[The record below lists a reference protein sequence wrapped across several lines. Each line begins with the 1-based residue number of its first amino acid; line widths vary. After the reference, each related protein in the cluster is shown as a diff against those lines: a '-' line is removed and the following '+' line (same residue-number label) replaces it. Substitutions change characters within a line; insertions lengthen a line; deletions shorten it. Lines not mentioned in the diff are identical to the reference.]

1 VKRDTSRPNVIA
13 FIQPFVPSYRRG
25 LFDAI
30 ARRLEQE
37 GLELE
42 VWHAQ
47 PKGIV
52 ASRRNSV
59 TGSWSVPIK
68 QHRLSIRRRNVTFRP
83 VYRDAKR
90 VRAVVTGLASS
101 SLETYQLAADK
112 NVNMMLWGHGRN
124 YTAGNNAV
132 DGRLEGW
139 LCTRATHVFTYT
151 QQGAEHLVE
160 AGVPRE
166 KISTVVNTTDT
177 VRLREGKAGATP
189 ADIDAVRQRL
199 DIAADA
205 EVALFVGAFD
215 VPKRLPFLFEAA
227 DLIKKSRPD
236 FVLLLAGAGPLDEY
250 VAAEA
255 AKRDYVRLAGR
266 LEIDELALASNLVD
280 LILIPGRVGLVAVD
294 SLALGIPLVTTDY
307 PFHAPEAEYLD
318 KENSVWTA
326 DDEAGYAAGIVEIL
340 ADKEKLNALKA
351 RAAADG
357 LLYSAE
363 RSAENFVNG
372 ILAGLELHERR
383 NGAPAVPSAQ
393 GTAGE

>member
-1 VKRDTSRPNVIA
+1 MTRDKSRPNVIA

-59 TGSWSVPIK
+59 SGPWSVPIT
-68 QHRLSIRRRNVTFRP
+68 QHRLSFKRRNITYRP
-83 VYRDAKR
+83 VFRDAKR
-90 VRAVVTGLASS
+90 VKAVVTGLASS
-101 SLETYQLAADK
+101 SLETYRLAADR
-112 NVNMMLWGHGRN
+112 NINMMLWGHGRN

-132 DGRLEGW
+132 DARLEGW
-139 LCTRATHVFTYT
+139 LCERATHVFTYT
-151 QQGAEHLVE
+151 EQGAEHLME
-160 AGVPRE
+160 AGVPKE
-166 KISTVVNTTDT
+166 KLSTVVNTTDT
-177 VRLREGKAGATP
+177 VRLREGKEGAS
-189 ADIDAVRQRL
+189 
-199 DIAADA
+199 AADLDGFRDRLGIGPAA

-227 DLIKKSRPD
+227 DLVRAARPD
-236 FVLLLAGAGPLDEY
+236 FVLVLAGAGPLDDL
-250 VAAEA
+250 VAEEA

-266 LEIDELALASNLVD
+266 LEIDELAVVSNLVD

-294 SLALGIPLVTTDY
+294 SLALGVPLVTTDY

-318 KENSVWTA
+318 RENSVWTA
-326 DDEAGYAAGIVEIL
+326 NDASSYASGITEIL
-340 ADKEKLNALKA
+340 NDPSKLEALKA

-357 LLYSAE
+357 LRYSAE
-363 RSAENFVNG
+363 QSAENFVTG
-372 ILAGLELHERR
+372 ILAGLELHEART
-383 NGAPAVPSAQ
+383 APKRARAVQ
-393 GTAGE
+393 GTTGE